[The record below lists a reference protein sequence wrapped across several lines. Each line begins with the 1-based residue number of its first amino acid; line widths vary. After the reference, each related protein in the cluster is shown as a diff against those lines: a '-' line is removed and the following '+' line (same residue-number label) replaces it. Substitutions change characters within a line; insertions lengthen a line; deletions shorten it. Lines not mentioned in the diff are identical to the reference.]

1 MSFRPLC
8 TSLFYSSCF
17 LFLSCFFSASSFD
30 SFVISSS
37 PFLFPL
43 LFSVFFSCSISSVSQ
58 LLCCFLFCF
67 LSPFPFS
74 SPCQVFRLLTHFCS
88 FSGLSFLIP
97 YHCPIPFCVSIPISS
112 SASSPV
118 SSLVS
123 FAIPSPVSSSVSSLL
138 SSLVSFAVSLSH
150 SFFLFLLICFL
161 LPFLHLFS
169 DPFPVCSTVSCNLY
183 YIPNT
188 SAVSSPVS

>member
-1 MSFRPLC
+1 MYFLILFLLFPVPLM
-8 TSLFYSSCF
+8 F
-17 LFLSCFFSASSFD
+17 LFSFLLWFLCNLLLSFL
-30 SFVISSS
+30 ISSS
-37 PFLFPL
+37 V
-43 LFSVFFSCSISSVSQ
+43 FSLFSCSISSVSQ
-58 LLCCFLFCF
+58 LLCCFLFRF

-74 SPCQVFRLLTHFCS
+74 SPCQVFCLLTHFCS

>member
-1 MSFRPLC
+1 MYFLILFLLFPVPLM
-8 TSLFYSSCF
+8 F
-17 LFLSCFFSASSFD
+17 LFSFLLWFLCNLLLSFL
-30 SFVISSS
+30 ISSS
-37 PFLFPL
+37 V
-43 LFSVFFSCSISSVSQ
+43 FSLFSCSISSVSQ
-58 LLCCFLFCF
+58 LLCCFLFRF

-138 SSLVSFAVSLSH
+138 SSRFLCCFLIPFIFPFPSDLFPASFPSFVFWSLSC
-150 SFFLFLLICFL
+150 LLYCFMQSL
-161 LPFLHLFS
+161 LYS
-169 DPFPVCSTVSCNLY
+169 
-183 YIPNT
+183 
-188 SAVSSPVS
+188 

>member
-1 MSFRPLC
+1 MYFLILFLLFPVPLM
-8 TSLFYSSCF
+8 F
-17 LFLSCFFSASSFD
+17 LFSFLLWFLCNLLLSFL
-30 SFVISSS
+30 ISSS
-37 PFLFPL
+37 V
-43 LFSVFFSCSISSVSQ
+43 FSLFSCSISSVSQ
-58 LLCCFLFCF
+58 LLCCFLFRF

-74 SPCQVFRLLTHFCS
+74 SPCQVFCLLTHFCS

-123 FAIPSPVSSSVSSLL
+123 FAIPSPVALL
-138 SSLVSFAVSLSH
+138 FHLFCPLVSFAVSLSH
-150 SFFLFLLICFL
+150 SFFL
-161 LPFLHLFS
+161 FLHLFS